1 MSSTDRL
8 HHRIERW
15 SSATIGAWRSAEPRH
30 RGARLPENATVD
42 CGWGRLIFAHTF
54 ASNAELA
61 EAIRDEAEGRRNLA
75 LYLRDPH
82 VVLAMA
88 PQELFLDPSHTY
100 RLWLSRYRPGRNLPS
115 GFVVRRLQTQADAQA
130 VSRLLDTRD
139 MVSPGAEF
147 IWSKRSS
154 RSLQCFVAEEKASGQ
169 IVGTVSGV
177 DHAAAF
183 SDPENGS
190 SLWALA
196 VDPQARQPG
205 VGRALVSHIAD
216 HFCARGRSYMDLSVM
231 HDNAAV
237 IRLYED
243 LGFERIPV
251 FCIKKKNAI
260 NEPLYVGRSVEEG
273 LNPYADI
280 IVREARRRGI
290 GVEVLDADNGYFAL
304 SHGGRRITCRESLTE
319 LCTAIAMSRC
329 DNKLV
334 THRVLASEGLNVP
347 RQQAAEGAE
356 GNRRFV
362 GECGAVVVKPA
373 RGEQGQG
380 ISVNLTDPDEVE
392 AAVEEAAGVGGEVV
406 LEEYVGGQD
415 LRIVVIDYKVVAA
428 AVRRPATVLGTGRH
442 TIEQLI
448 SKQSRRRAAA
458 TGGEAKIPLDE
469 STRRCLARQGLEL
482 GAVPESGREVQVRDT
497 ANLHTGGTLHDVTS
511 VLHGTLRAAA
521 ERAAR
526 ALAIPVVGLD
536 LIVEAPNSQEYVI
549 IEANERPGLANHE
562 PQPTAERF
570 VDLLFPETAIAAS
583 GGAC

>member
-15 SSATIGAWRSAEPRH
+15 SSATIGAWRSSEPRH
-30 RGARLPENATVD
+30 RGERLPENATVD

-54 ASNAELA
+54 RSNTELA
-61 EAIRDEAEGRRNLA
+61 EAIRDEAEGQRNLA

-82 VVLAMA
+82 VVVAMA

-100 RLWLSRYRPGRNLPS
+100 RLWLSRYRPARNLPS
-115 GFVVRRLQTQADAQA
+115 GFVVRRLQTRADAQA
-130 VSRLLDTRD
+130 VSRLLGTRD

-147 IWSKRSS
+147 IWAKRSS
-154 RSLQCFVAEEKASGQ
+154 RSLQYLVAEESESGQ

-205 VGRALVSHIAD
+205 VGRALVTHLAD
-216 HFCARGRSYMDLSVM
+216 QFCARGRSYMDLSVM
-231 HDNAAV
+231 HDNVAV
-237 IRLYED
+237 IRLYEQ

-260 NEPLYVGRSVEEG
+260 NEHLYVGPSAEEG

-290 GVEVLDADNGYFAL
+290 GVEVLDAEGGYFAL
-304 SHGGRRITCRESLTE
+304 SHGGRRTVCRESLTE

-334 THRVLASEGLNVP
+334 TRRVLVGEGLNVP
-347 RQQAAEGAE
+347 KQQPAGDAEA
-356 GNRRFV
+356 NQRFL
-362 GECGAVVVKPA
+362 GECEAVVVKPA
-373 RGEQGQG
+373 RGEQGVG
-380 ISVNLTDPDEVE
+380 VSVNLTDPQEVE
-392 AAVEEAAGVGGEVV
+392 AAISHAAAGGGEAL
-406 LEEYVGGQD
+406 LEEFVRGED

-428 AVRRPATVLGTGRH
+428 AIRRPATVLGTGRH

-448 SKQSRRRAAA
+448 AKQSRRRAAA
-458 TGGEAKIPLDE
+458 TGGEATIPVDE
-469 STRRCLARQGLEL
+469 STRRSLARQGLEL
-482 GAVPESGREVQVRDT
+482 ASVPASGQEVQVRDT
-497 ANLHTGGTLHDVTS
+497 ANLHTGGTLHDVTEA
-511 VLHGTLRAAA
+511 LHGTLRAVA

-526 ALAIPVVGLD
+526 ALGIPVVGLD
-536 LIVEAPNSQEYVI
+536 LIVSSPDAPEYVI

-570 VDLLFPETAIAAS
+570 IDLLFPETAMAAS
-583 GGAC
+583 SAAC